1 MKCKQRFIRMIAVI
15 TFASAALSFSMTGMN
30 NTVPHLELQKN
41 SLSELTGDTSAPLDQ
56 ATFGVTDISQTVSS
70 EPSAR
75 LFQLMF
81 ILFLISPPLIAVML
95 FLIWK
100 ELKKRNQMK

>member
-1 MKCKQRFIRMIAVI
+1 MKCKQRFIRMIAII

-30 NTVPHLELQKN
+30 NTVPHLESQKN
-41 SLSELTGDTSAPLDQ
+41 SFSELTVETSAPLNRP
-56 ATFGVTDISQTVSS
+56 TFGVTDISRTASS
-70 EPSAR
+70 EPLAQ
-75 LFQLMF
+75 LFQVMF
-81 ILFLISPPLIAVML
+81 ILFLISPPLIVLML